1 MGDHDTWYTL
11 LMPEFW
17 TRLEHSAEPYLARE
31 QQFMMFQNTYFTL
44 THVAGAVL
52 VVLFLLFAT
61 LLYRRSIHD
70 PSRGVIPSRRF
81 GLSAM
86 VDGFVGAVYKL
97 STDVMG
103 PKNAKRFLPFT
114 GTIALFI
121 FVSNLMGL
129 IPGFLPPTD
138 TLKTNFAIAIL
149 VFLVYNVYGIKENG
163 LGYLAHFLG
172 PKIFG
177 FPILFFLFLPIELIS
192 HIARPVSLSMRLTG
206 NILADHK
213 VVGIIALMVPLFVP
227 VPFLLLGTVV
237 AIVQTLVFTLLTIIY
252 IGLAVEHEE
261 H

>member
-1 MGDHDTWYTL
+1 MGDHDTWYTI

-17 TRLEHSAEPYLARE
+17 ARLEHGAQEHLGRE
-31 QQFMMFQNTYFTL
+31 QHFMMFQSSYFTL

-52 VVLFLLFAT
+52 VILFLLLAT
-61 LLYRRSIHD
+61 FFYRRSLQD
-70 PSRGVIPSRRF
+70 QTQGVVPSRRF

-97 STDVMG
+97 SVDVMG
-103 PKNAKRFLPFT
+103 EKNAKRFLPFT
-114 GTIALFI
+114 GTLALFI
-121 FVSNLMGL
+121 FASNLLGL
-129 IPGFLPPTD
+129 VPGFLPPTD
-138 TLKTNFAIAIL
+138 TLKTNFALAFL
-149 VFLVYNVYGIKENG
+149 VFIVYNIYGIKENG

-177 FPILFFLFLPIELIS
+177 FPILFWLFLPIEIIS
-192 HIARPVSLSMRLTG
+192 HVARPVSLSMRLTG